1 MMNKI
6 ILIEKEPYLVSNE
19 EIQIGDEVIVTV
31 GGQYPSKMVCENEI
45 VLSLIQTP
53 KLTLTQSFKI
63 VSGPEK
69 VTLPESRIDNIIEM
83 GGICDVIIDG
93 PELKFVTTE

>member
-19 EIQIGDEVIVTV
+19 KIQIGDEVIVTV